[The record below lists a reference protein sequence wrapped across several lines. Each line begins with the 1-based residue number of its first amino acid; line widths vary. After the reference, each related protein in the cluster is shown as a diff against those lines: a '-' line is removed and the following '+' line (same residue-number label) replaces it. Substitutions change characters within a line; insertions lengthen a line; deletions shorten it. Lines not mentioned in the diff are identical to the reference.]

1 MASAT
6 PTPDVA
12 AASATTAE
20 LPPSSPSLW
29 RTLRNLQGNARA
41 ATWTEPMWGLSMALV
56 LPYASVFMRALGLA
70 DQQIG
75 LIATIGMVVQVGFG
89 LASGI
94 VTDKLGRRRTTA
106 MFDVLAWVV
115 PCLIW
120 AVAQNFWFFLAASV
134 VNANLQIVQNS
145 WDCLLVE
152 DADRA
157 QIPALYSLI
166 RVAAELSAIFAPIA
180 AILVMRLGLET
191 AVRILYVNAAIVM
204 LAKIIILY
212 RFSTETRTGR
222 ERMAATQGVSYWR
235 LLAGYRGILAMIVRS
250 PGSLFS
256 LAVMAL
262 VAAVSLVNTTFWP
275 ILVTEHLH
283 VPEHQLPFFAMVRSG
298 LAILFFFTLIP
309 RLTSRRSLR
318 LPTAIGFLVYLV
330 AQLLLVAIPAA
341 TSGASPIVYVL
352 LGICLVL
359 ESFAGGIL
367 FMLAESLVALH
378 VDEQERSRVMGI
390 QRTVV
395 MLAAAPFGWIAGTLS
410 GAARDYPF
418 LLTAALLG
426 IGLLLTFVAWVPPTT
441 EEPMAVIPNQT

>member
-1 MASAT
+1 
-6 PTPDVA
+6 
-12 AASATTAE
+12 
-20 LPPSSPSLW
+20 
-29 RTLRNLQGNARA
+29 
-41 ATWTEPMWGLSMALV
+41 MWGISMALV

-70 DQQIG
+70 DAQIG

-106 MFDVLAWVV
+106 IFDIFAWVI

-120 AVAQNFWFFLAASV
+120 SVARNFWFFLAASL
-134 VNANLQIVQNS
+134 VNATIQIVQNS

-152 DADRA
+152 DADRT

-180 AILVMRLGLET
+180 AILVIRLGLET
-191 AVRILYVNAAIVM
+191 AVRVLYVNAAIVM
-204 LAKIIILY
+204 LAKVLILY

-235 LLAGYRGILAMIVRS
+235 LLAEYRGILAMIVHS
-250 PGSLFS
+250 SGSLFS

-262 VAAVSLVNTTFWP
+262 VAAVTLVNTTFWP

-283 VPEHQLPFFAMVRSG
+283 VPDHQLPYFAMVRSG

-309 RLTSRRSLR
+309 RLTSARTLR
-318 LPTAIGFLVYLV
+318 LPTAIGFAVYLA
-330 AQLLLVAIPAA
+330 AQLLLVGIPA
-341 TSGASPIVYVL
+341 SASVTWLVYVL
-352 LGICLVL
+352 LGVCLVL
-359 ESFAGGIL
+359 ESFGAGIL

-378 VDEQERSRVMGI
+378 VDEQERSRVMAI

-395 MLAAAPFGWIAGTLS
+395 MLAAAPFGWIAGSLS
-410 GAARDYPF
+410 GVSRGYPF
-418 LLTAALLG
+418 VLTSVLLT
-426 IGLLLTFVAWVPPTT
+426 IGLLLTWLAWVPTT
-441 EEPMAVIPNQT
+441 IDDCAVTLVATARNSRRAPIGATSAPQVFTQCMHSV